1 MSVFRKYSTYL
12 QEKYG
17 EKVYKLSIN
26 LPLTCPNR
34 NQDNLGGCTFCADV
48 GTGFSS
54 APNIDIQKQLE
65 ERKVM
70 IKKRYKA
77 NKYIAYFQNYTNTY
91 MPLETFKKYIL
102 SAIVPDVVEI
112 DISTRPDCITEEQ
125 LAFLEEVKQE
135 HQIEITLE
143 LGLQT
148 VNYKTLD
155 KIRRGHGLAE
165 FIDGIMRIKRYGFE
179 VCVHLILNLP
189 WDDDRDVIENAK
201 ILSAL
206 KVEQVKLHAL
216 YIMDNTQM
224 GEQFKRGEFIIC
236 SADEYQEKVIVFLR
250 YLDPDIVVQRLL
262 GKAPRENSL
271 FVNWNQSWWK
281 IRDNIEEA
289 MENRGVAQGDFF
301 HYLGGRA
308 YEKETKKQK

>member
-54 APNIDIQKQLE
+54 APSIDIPKQLE
-65 ERKVM
+65 ERKEI

-77 NKYIAYFQNYTNTY
+77 KKYIAYFQNYTNTY
-91 MPLETFKKYIL
+91 MPLETFQKYIL
-102 SAIVPDVVEI
+102 SALVDDVVEI
-112 DISTRPDCITEEQ
+112 DISTRPDCITDEQ
-125 LAFLEEVKQE
+125 LEFLAEVKRNYQVE
-135 HQIEITLE
+135 VTLE

-165 FIDGIMRIKRYGFE
+165 FIDGILRIKKFGFE

-216 YIMDNTQM
+216 YVMDHTQM
-224 GEQFKRGEFIIC
+224 GEAYKKGEFEIC
-236 SADEYQEKVIVFLR
+236 TAEEYQQKVITFLR
-250 YLDPDIVVQRLL
+250 HLDPEIVVQRLL
-262 GKAPRENSL
+262 GRAPRENSL

-281 IRDNIEEA
+281 IRDNIEET
-289 MENRGVAQGDFF
+289 MEKNGMEQGDFF

-308 YEKETKKQK
+308 YEQEVEKQK

>member
-17 EKVYKLSIN
+17 ERVYKLSIN

-54 APNIDIQKQLE
+54 VPSIDIPKQLE
-65 ERKVM
+65 ERKKI
-70 IKKRYKA
+70 IKKRYNA
-77 NKYIAYFQNYTNTY
+77 DKYIAYFQNYTNTY
-91 MPLETFKKYIL
+91 LPLNTFKNYVL
-102 SAIVPDVVEI
+102 SSIQSDVVEI
-112 DISTRPDCITEEQ
+112 AISTRPDCITDEQ
-125 LAFLEEVKQE
+125 LKFLAEVEKE
-135 HQIEITLE
+135 YQIEVTLE

-155 KIRRGHGLAE
+155 KIQRGHGLAE
-165 FIDGIMRIKRYGFE
+165 FIDGILRIKKYGFE

-201 ILSAL
+201 VLSAL
-206 KVEQVKLHAL
+206 QVDQVKLHAL
-216 YIMDNTQM
+216 YVMDHTRM
-224 GEQFKRGEFIIC
+224 GEDYKKGEFKIC
-236 SADEYQEKVIVFLR
+236 TAEEYQEKVITFLR
-250 YLDPDIVVQRLL
+250 HLDPEIVVQRLL
-262 GKAPRENSL
+262 GRAPRENSL

-281 IRDNIEEA
+281 IRDSIEET
-289 MENRGVAQGDFF
+289 MKSHGMFQGELFN
-301 HYLGGRA
+301 YLGGRA
-308 YEKETKKQK
+308 YEKEMEKQK

>member
-1 MSVFRKYSTYL
+1 MEVFRKYSTYL

-54 APNIDIQKQLE
+54 EPSTLIRDQLE
-65 ERKVM
+65 ERK
-70 IKKRYKA
+70 IIIQKRYKA
-77 NKYIAYFQNYTNTY
+77 KKYIAYFQNYTNTY
-91 MPLETFKKYIL
+91 LPMETFKEYIL
-102 SAIVPDVVEI
+102 SAIVTDVVEI
-112 DISTRPDCITEEQ
+112 DISTRPDCITDEQ
-125 LAFLEEVKQE
+125 LEFLAQIKKD
-135 HQIEITLE
+135 HQVEITLE

-155 KIRRGHGLAE
+155 KIQRGHGLAE
-165 FIDGIMRIKRYGFE
+165 FIDGILRIKRYGFE

-189 WDDDRDVIENAK
+189 WDDDRDVEENAR

-216 YIMDNTQM
+216 YIMDHTKM
-224 GEQFKRGEFIIC
+224 GEQYKRGEFELC
-236 SADEYQEKVIVFLR
+236 TAEEYREKVIMFLR
-250 YLDPDIVVQRLL
+250 YLDPKIVVQRLL
-262 GKAPRENSL
+262 GRAPRENSL

-281 IRDNIEEA
+281 IRDEIEQT
-289 MENRGVAQGDFF
+289 MEERGVVQGDLFN
-301 HYLGGRA
+301 YLGGKA
-308 YEKETKKQK
+308 YERDRAKEK

>member
-34 NQDNLGGCTFCADV
+34 DQDNLGGCTFCADV

-54 APNIDIQKQLE
+54 PPSAEVQKQLQ
-65 ERKVM
+65 ERKLQ
-70 IKKRYKA
+70 IKKRYNA

-112 DISTRPDCITEEQ
+112 DISTRPDAVTDEQ
-125 LAFLEEVKQE
+125 LAFLAEVKE
-135 HQIEITLE
+135 KYKIEITLE
-143 LGLQT
+143 FGLQT

-155 KIRRGHGLAE
+155 KIKRGHGLGE
-165 FIDGIMRIKRYGFE
+165 FIDGIMRIKKYGFE

-189 WDDDRDVIENAK
+189 WDDEGDVIENAK
-201 ILSAL
+201 VLSAL

-216 YIMDNTQM
+216 YVMDNTVM
-224 GEQFKRGEFIIC
+224 GEQYKNNEFEIC
-236 SADEYQEKVIVFLR
+236 SAEEYQEKVITFLR
-250 YLDPDIVVQRLL
+250 YLDPNIVVQRLV
-262 GKAPRENSL
+262 GRAPRENSL

-281 IRDNIEEA
+281 IRDNIEEK
-289 MENRGVAQGDFF
+289 MIKEGFCQGDLYN
-301 HYLGGRA
+301 YLGGR
-308 YEKETKKQK
+308 TFKQK

>member
-54 APNIDIQKQLE
+54 APSIDVKKQLE
-65 ERKVM
+65 ERKDI
-70 IKKRYKA
+70 IKKRYNA
-77 NKYIAYFQNYTNTY
+77 DKYIAYFQNYTNTY

-112 DISTRPDCITEEQ
+112 DISTRPDCITDEQ
-125 LAFLEEVKQE
+125 LAFLAEVKKE
-135 HQIEITLE
+135 RNIDVTLE

-155 KIRRGHGLAE
+155 RIRRGHGLAE
-165 FIDGIMRIKRYGFE
+165 FIDGIMRIKKYGFE

-201 ILSAL
+201 VLSAL

-216 YIMDNTQM
+216 YVMDHTVM
-224 GEQFKRGEFIIC
+224 GDQYKNGEFEIC
-236 SADEYQEKVIVFLR
+236 SAEEYQEKVITFLR
-250 YLDPDIVVQRLL
+250 HLDPEIVVQRLL
-262 GKAPRENSL
+262 GRAPRENSL

-281 IRDNIEEA
+281 IRDSIEDT
-289 MENRGVAQGDFF
+289 MEKRRVVQGDLCN
-301 HYLGGRA
+301 YLGGKA
-308 YEKETKKQK
+308 YEQEMKKQK

>member
-17 EKVYKLSIN
+17 ERVYKLSIN

-34 NQDNLGGCTFCADV
+34 NEDNLGGCIFCADV

-54 APNIDIQKQLE
+54 APSADIPKQLE
-65 ERKVM
+65 ERKK
-70 IKKRYKA
+70 IITKRYNA
-77 NKYIAYFQNYTNTY
+77 SKYIAYFQNYTNTY
-91 MPLETFKKYIL
+91 MPLETFKGYIL
-102 SAIVPDVVEI
+102 SAVQPDIVEI
-112 DISTRPDCITEEQ
+112 AISTRPDCITDEQ
-125 LAFLEEVKQE
+125 LIFLREIKRDYKVEV
-135 HQIEITLE
+135 TLE

-155 KIRRGHGLAE
+155 KIQRGHGLAE
-165 FIDGIMRIKRYGFE
+165 FIDGVLRIKKYGFE

-189 WDDDRDVIENAK
+189 WDEDRDVIENAK

-216 YIMDNTQM
+216 YIMDHTVM
-224 GEQFKRGEFIIC
+224 GEAYKRGEFQIC
-236 SADEYQEKVIVFLR
+236 TAEEYQDKVIAFLR
-250 YLDPDIVVQRLL
+250 HLDPEIVVQRLL
-262 GKAPRENSL
+262 GRAPRENSL

-281 IRDNIEEA
+281 IRDNIEET
-289 MENRGVAQGDFF
+289 MEQQGFF
-301 HYLGGRA
+301 QGEAFDYLGGKIFDR
-308 YEKETKKQK
+308 ERKKQK

>member
-54 APNIDIQKQLE
+54 APSIDIQKQLE

-70 IKKRYKA
+70 IKKRYNA

-102 SAIVPDVVEI
+102 SAIVSDVVEI
-112 DISTRPDCITEEQ
+112 DISTRPDCITDEQ
-125 LAFLEEVKQE
+125 LAFLKEVKQKY
-135 HQIEITLE
+135 QIEITLE

-155 KIRRGHGLAE
+155 KIQRGHGLAE

-201 ILSAL
+201 VLSAL

-216 YIMDNTQM
+216 YIMDNTKM
-224 GEQFKRGEFIIC
+224 GEQFKNGEFNIC
-236 SADEYQEKVIVFLR
+236 TADEYQEKVIIFLR
-250 YLDPDIVVQRLL
+250 HLDPEIVVQRLL
-262 GKAPRENSL
+262 GRAPRENSL

-289 MENRGVAQGDFF
+289 MENRGVVQGDLF
-301 HYLGGRA
+301 HYLGGKV
-308 YEKETKKQK
+308 YEKETEK